1 MENLISITEFCIHQ
15 NIEIS
20 FVSSLH
26 EYGLIQIETVEQSP
40 YISVNDLNRL
50 EKMVRLHYDLD
61 INLEGIETITNLLD
75 RMDDMHREIVALKN
89 RLRLY
94 EDD

>member
-1 MENLISITEFCIHQ
+1 MENLISIIEFCNHQ

-26 EYGLIQIETVEQSP
+26 EFGLIQITTVEQSP
-40 YISVNDLNRL
+40 YISANDLHRL

-61 INLEGIETITNLLD
+61 INLEGIETITHMLD

-94 EDD
+94 EG